1 VQVVPTGSKE
11 ITDPI
16 TITFGGPFQSEGAAK
31 LPKSDFTVS
40 GTVQGES
47 GKLGIIS
54 TGTAGYVTLDGTSY
68 QLPAAT
74 YSKLESKLS
83 SVTGSKSSS
92 SSGAGLLGS
101 LGIQPLNWLSSPQVV
116 GQQSVG
122 GAPTTHVSAT
132 VDVAEFLRGVNKLI
146 GHAAKLGV
154 PDASKVTSGITP
166 AQQAK
171 IAAHIESPTFD
182 AWIGNSDKTLRKVSV
197 GVTVPVTG
205 QLRTELDGLTS
216 LKVSVS
222 MTYSD
227 LNQPQTITA
236 PTTLEPYSK
245 FQQKVASILEAIEG
259 GVLESEIGTTGTS
272 GTGTS
277 GTGTST
283 SGAATTVTGA
293 VGTSTSGVDGKYS
306 DCIEKAAGDVTKMQ
320 KCTSLLGG

>member
-1 VQVVPTGSKE
+1 VRVVPSGSKE

-47 GKLGIIS
+47 GKLEIIS
-54 TGTAGYVTLDGTSY
+54 TGTAGYVTLDGASY

-74 YSKLESKLS
+74 YSKLESQLS

-92 SSGAGLLGS
+92 ASGAGLLGS

-116 GQQSVG
+116 GQESVG

-132 VDVAEFLRGVNKLI
+132 VNVAEFLRGVNTLI
-146 GHAAKLGV
+146 GHAATLGV
-154 PDASKVTSGITP
+154 PDANKVSSGITP

-171 IAAHIESPTFD
+171 IAAHIKSPTFD
-182 AWIGNSDKTLRKVSV
+182 AWIGNTDKTLRKVSV
-197 GVTVPVTG
+197 GVTVPITG
-205 QLRTELDGLTS
+205 QLHTELDGLTS
-216 LKVSVS
+216 VRVSVS

-227 LNQPQTITA
+227 LNQPQTIIA
-236 PTTLEPYSK
+236 PTVLKPYTE

-259 GVLESEIGTTGTS
+259 GVLESEIGS
-272 GTGTS
+272 A

-283 SGAATTVTGA
+283 SGVTTTVTGA
-293 VGTSTSGVDGKYS
+293 SSVPGTSTSSSAVDRYS
-306 DCIEKAAGDVTKMQ
+306 ACIEKADGDVTKMQ